1 MQNNSIIKKLIA
13 IKQHI
18 SDLGIEF
25 LETKM
30 PVELRDVGIT
40 LKPFI
45 ELSDSFDKS
54 IKKLTSDDISNSIP
68 KTNTLKP

>member
-1 MQNNSIIKKLIA
+1 MQNDSIIKKLIG
-13 IKQHI
+13 IKNQV

-25 LETKM
+25 LETKT
-30 PVELRDVGIT
+30 PIELRDIGLT

-45 ELSDSFDKS
+45 DLSDSFDKS
-54 IKKLTSDDISNSIP
+54 IKKLSSSNIPGLIP